1 MTFEES
7 EILEQLASEK
17 SKKLSTLSQL
27 THIKNQKIIDKII
40 SLLDDDDI
48 SIRGEVFSTLFL
60 NENDISE
67 RLISALNNPSKNIRA
82 FCTLI
87 LANRSDK
94 RGINSITKLTNDSSS
109 MVRSCAFGAL
119 GYLRASNVR
128 EQIHRGIFDSNLEV
142 KKSAAYAL
150 ILINEKLSGDEKI
163 ELEKQ
168 SDPDFEKILKN
179 YRNGGPEGI

>member
-1 MTFEES
+1 MIFEES
-7 EILEQLASEK
+7 VILEQLTSEK

-27 THIKNQKIIDKII
+27 THVKNQKITDKII

-48 SIRGEVFSTLFL
+48 SIRGEAFTTLFL

-67 RLISALNNPSKNIRA
+67 RLIYALNNPSKNIRA

-94 RGINSITKLTNDSSS
+94 KGVNSIIKLTNDSSS

-119 GYLRASNVR
+119 GHLRASNVR
-128 EQIHRGIFDSNLEV
+128 EQIRRGIFDSNLEV

-150 ILINEKLSGDEKI
+150 VLTNEKLSDEEKI

-168 SDPDFEKILKN
+168 GESDFEKILKKL
-179 YRNGGPEGI
+179 

>member
-1 MTFEES
+1 MIFEES
-7 EILEQLASEK
+7 VILEQLTSEK

-27 THIKNQKIIDKII
+27 THVKNQKITDKII

-48 SIRGEVFSTLFL
+48 SIRGEAFTTLFL

-67 RLISALNNPSKNIRA
+67 RLIYALNNPSKNIRA

-94 RGINSITKLTNDSSS
+94 KGVNSIIKLTNDSSS

-119 GYLRASNVR
+119 GHLRASNVR
-128 EQIHRGIFDSNLEV
+128 EQIRRGIFDSNLEV
-142 KKSAAYAL
+142 KKSAAYSL
-150 ILINEKLSGDEKI
+150 VLLNENISNDEKI

-168 SDPDFEKILKN
+168 KDPDLEKILN
-179 YRNGGPEGI
+179 NCN